1 LNHVVTAHDEGWSAA
16 KKEPSMTP
24 PTIQEIAGISMLA
37 LVAAGLIAYP
47 AMGSHTAPAQMTATA
62 PSYANVIPID
72 GIEDFAL
79 PVRGDVAKP
88 VLLEK
93 SK

>member
-1 LNHVVTAHDEGWSAA
+1 
-16 KKEPSMTP
+16 MTP
-24 PTIQEIAGISMLA
+24 PTIQEVAGIFMLA

-47 AMGSHTAPAQMTATA
+47 AMGSHTAPAPMTATA
-62 PSYANVIPID
+62 PSFANVIPID

-79 PVRGDVAKP
+79 PVHGEAAKP
-88 VLLEK
+88 DLPGK